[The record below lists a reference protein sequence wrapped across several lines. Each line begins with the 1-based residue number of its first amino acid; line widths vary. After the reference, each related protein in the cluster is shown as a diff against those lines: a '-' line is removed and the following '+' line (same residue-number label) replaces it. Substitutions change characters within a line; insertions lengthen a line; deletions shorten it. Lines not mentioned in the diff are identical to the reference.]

1 MMSLEHPLVQP
12 TQQEIDLIDILWR
25 QDIDLGAR
33 REVFDYCHRQKEYEL
48 EKQKKLERERLEAL
62 QRDQEKA
69 LLAQLQLDEETGE
82 FVPILPPQHIE
93 ADTDSISNSSLQNK
107 QPLQQSDGALSF
119 AECMQL
125 LADSFPFVI
134 EEEAPAS
141 TFQPLVLDSCPESE
155 PVFITPNQTVTIDP
169 DPIFQDPL
177 TVVEAA
183 MNEVDQVWEELL
195 SIPELQCLNIENDNL
210 ANVDIFPIQEA
221 EPPETDENYS
231 FYNPMGLVGKEIV
244 DSDPVF
250 QSNFVGSFTS
260 TMTVEEVTYLK
271 SEPLNPCDE
280 VYTPFMEA
288 EASGSMSTPNSN
300 NLLTEFMNEPVDI
313 SDFSLCKAFNGE
325 KSADTP
331 SFNDSDSGI
340 SVNESPNRASPGPS
354 SGSSLYGDAPYNYTD
369 SEMED
374 MDSAPPSVVQNNSE
388 MHPLLI
394 AEDSAYPSSPSQM
407 VKKQLLGA
415 KLKNSPKKE
424 VPASPGPNRSPF
436 TKDKYTSRLEARFTR
451 DSERAKVLQIPF
463 SVDHII
469 NLPVDDFNDLMSKH
483 QLNDAQLALIRDIR
497 RRGKNKV
504 AAQNCRK
511 RKLENIVELE
521 QDLDQLKDEKD
532 KLLAEKGEYSKNF
545 QLLKEQLS
553 VLYIEVFSQLR
564 DEDGN
569 PYSPAEYSL
578 QQTKDGN
585 VFLVPKTRKTENN
598 RD

>member
-1 MMSLEHPLVQP
+1 MMSLEHPLSQP
-12 TQQEIDLIDILWR
+12 TQQDMELIDILWR

-48 EKQKKLERERLEAL
+48 EKQKKLEQERLEAL
-62 QRDQEKA
+62 QQEQEKA
-69 LLAQLQLDEETGE
+69 FLAQLQLDEETGE

-93 ADTDSISNSSLQNK
+93 AETTIISNSTLQNK
-107 QPLQQSDGALSF
+107 EPLQQSGGALSF
-119 AECMQL
+119 DECMQL
-125 LADSFPFVI
+125 LADTFPFVI

-141 TFQPLVLDSCPESE
+141 TFQPLVLDSCPESQR
-155 PVFITPNQTVTIDP
+155 VFIAPIQAVTIDP

-177 TVVEAA
+177 NVTEAA
-183 MNEVDQVWEELL
+183 LNEVDQVWEELL

-210 ANVDIFPIQEA
+210 ADVDIFPIQEA
-221 EPPETDENYS
+221 KPPESDQNYS
-231 FYNPMGLVGKEIV
+231 FYNPMGLVGEEIV
-244 DSDPVF
+244 DSGPVF
-250 QSNFVGSFTS
+250 QRNFVGSFTS
-260 TMTVEEVTYLK
+260 TMPVEDVNYLK
-271 SEPLNPCDE
+271 SKPLNLCDE

-288 EASGSMSTPNSN
+288 EANGSMPTPNHN
-300 NLLTEFMNEPVDI
+300 NLLTDFFNEPVDI
-313 SDFSLCKAFNGE
+313 SDLSLCKAFNEE
-325 KSADTP
+325 KPVHTP
-331 SFNDSDSGI
+331 SLSDSDSGI

-354 SGSSLYGDAPYNYTD
+354 SSSSLYGDAPYNYTD
-369 SEMED
+369 SEMDD
-374 MDSAPPSVVQNNSE
+374 MDSAPPSVVPNHTE

-394 AEDSAYPSSPSQM
+394 TEDSAYPSSPSQV
-407 VKKQLLGA
+407 VKKQLLDV

-436 TKDKYTSRLEARFTR
+436 TKDKYSSRLEARFTR
-451 DSERAKVLQIPF
+451 DSERAKALQIPF
-463 SVDHII
+463 SVSKII

-483 QLNDAQLALIRDIR
+483 QLNDAQLSLIRDIR

-553 VLYIEVFSQLR
+553 ALYLEVFSQLR

-578 QQTKDGN
+578 QQTRDGN
-585 VFLVPKTRKTENN
+585 VFLVPKTRKTENI